1 MSRILVVEDEDVIRS
16 ELARLLARTGHDV
29 VETGSVPEAM
39 AAGAADGF
47 DMVIADLRLPGEL
60 GTTLIDSCRPTPVLV
75 MTSYATVRAAVEAMQ
90 KGAADF
96 VAKPFDHDEFLLVVD
111 RVLRQSRLQRQNA
124 ALKQDLERS
133 YAVHGMVGSCPAMR
147 EVFERVRKVAAT
159 DATVLILG
167 ESGTGKELVARA
179 VHDQSSRHDAPIIA
193 VNCASIP
200 ETLIES
206 ELFGHEK
213 GAFTGAHK
221 AHPGL
226 VEAADGGTLFLD
238 EIGEL
243 PLPAQARLLRVLQE
257 GEVRRVGAT
266 GSRRVNVRLMAATH
280 RELRQMSYD
289 GQFRNDLYFRLRV
302 VRFPAAAPGAQLGRA
317 RARRFPAVEAL
328 PPPQQAAS
336 GAHRRGP
343 TGDLRSSLAGKR
355 PRAGE
360 RHRARRHPQRQRA
373 DHPRSPGHRRAA
385 SAGSDDG
392 WGRGRRLGRAH
403 RVLPALRPRA
413 PGSPLGNGDREAA
426 RHQQEGAL
434 GEACPAG
441 NPAEQAASLT
451 PRREC
456 VPGVVTFGN
465 ALFRNDTRAGSEVRN
480 ER

>member
-1 MSRILVVEDEDVIRS
+1 M
-16 ELARLLARTGHDV
+16 
-29 VETGSVPEAM
+29 
-39 AAGAADGF
+39 
-47 DMVIADLRLPGEL
+47 PGDL

-124 ALKQDLERS
+124 ALKQDLERN
-133 YAVHGMVGSCPAMR
+133 YAVHGMVGTCQAMR

-179 VHDQSSRHDAPIIA
+179 VHDQSSRRDAPIIA

-280 RELRQMSYD
+280 RDLRQMSYD

-302 VRFPAAAPGAQLGRA
+302 VEISLPPLRARGADVLELSDFLLSKVCRRLNKPPLELTPEARQAIFEHPWPGNVRELENAIERAVILCDGRELTPDLLAIDGPRPASAPGVDGDDPASSGALTEYF
-317 RARRFPAVEAL
+317 RRFVLEH
-328 PPPQQAAS
+328 Q
-336 GAHRRGP
+336 
-343 TGDLRSSLAGKR
+343 
-355 PRAGE
+355 
-360 RHRARRHPQRQRA
+360 
-373 DHPRSPGHRRAA
+373 GHLSETEIA
-385 SAGSDDG
+385 
-392 WGRGRRLGRAH
+392 RRLGISRKALWEKRA
-403 RVLPALRPRA
+403 RLGIPRSKLPA
-413 PGSPLGNGDREAA
+413 
-426 RHQQEGAL
+426 
-434 GEACPAG
+434 
-441 NPAEQAASLT
+441 
-451 PRREC
+451 
-456 VPGVVTFGN
+456 
-465 ALFRNDTRAGSEVRN
+465 
-480 ER
+480 

>member
-1 MSRILVVEDEDVIRS
+1 MSRILVVEDEDIIRS

-29 VETGSVPEAM
+29 VEAGSVPAAM
-39 AAGAADGF
+39 SAGAADGF
-47 DMVIADLRLPGEL
+47 DLVIADLRLPGEL
-60 GTTLIDSCRPTPVLV
+60 GTSLIDNCRPTPVLV
-75 MTSYATVRAAVEAMQ
+75 MTSYATVRSAVEAMQ

-133 YAVHGMVGSCPAMR
+133 YAVHGMVGSCPSMR

-179 VHDQSSRHDAPIIA
+179 VHDQSSRRDAPIIA

-280 RELRQMSYD
+280 RDLRQMSYD

-302 VRFPAAAPGAQLGRA
+302 VEISLPPLRA
-317 RARRFPAVEAL
+317 RGADVLELADFLLSKLCRRLNKPQLELTSEARQAIFGHPWPGNVRELENALERAVILSDGGHITPDLLAIDGPRPPGMPGPDGDDAGSGALTEYFRRFVLEH
-328 PPPQQAAS
+328 QQHLSETEIA
-336 GAHRRGP
+336 
-343 TGDLRSSLAGKR
+343 
-355 PRAGE
+355 
-360 RHRARRHPQRQRA
+360 
-373 DHPRSPGHRRAA
+373 
-385 SAGSDDG
+385 
-392 WGRGRRLGRAH
+392 RRLGISRKALWEKRA
-403 RVLPALRPRA
+403 RLGIPR
-413 PGSPLGNGDREAA
+413 SKL
-426 RHQQEGAL
+426 
-434 GEACPAG
+434 
-441 NPAEQAASLT
+441 QA
-451 PRREC
+451 
-456 VPGVVTFGN
+456 
-465 ALFRNDTRAGSEVRN
+465 
-480 ER
+480 

>member
-1 MSRILVVEDEDVIRS
+1 MSRILVVEDEQVIRS
-16 ELARLLARTGHDV
+16 ELARLLARSGHEV
-29 VETGSVPEAM
+29 VEAGSVPEALS
-39 AAGAADGF
+39 AGASDGF
-47 DMVIADLRLPGEL
+47 DLVVADLRLPGEL
-60 GTTLIDSCRPTPVLV
+60 GTTLIDVCRTTPVLV

-124 ALKQDLERS
+124 ALKQDLERN
-133 YAVHGMVGSCPAMR
+133 YAVQGMVGSCPAMR
-147 EVFERVRKVAAT
+147 EVFDRVRKVSGT

-179 VHDQSSRHDAPIIA
+179 VHDQSSRHDAPIIT

-266 GSRRVNVRLMAATH
+266 GSRRVNVRLIAATH
-280 RELRQMSYD
+280 RDLRQMSYD

-302 VRFPAAAPGAQLGRA
+302 VEIRLPPLRARGGDVLEMADFLLGKICRRLNKAPIELSGEARQAIFAHEWPGNVREMENAIERAVILSDGGEITPDLLAIDVPHPSGLGDGDDGPGALTEYF
-317 RARRFPAVEAL
+317 RRFVLEH
-328 PPPQQAAS
+328 Q
-336 GAHRRGP
+336 
-343 TGDLRSSLAGKR
+343 
-355 PRAGE
+355 
-360 RHRARRHPQRQRA
+360 
-373 DHPRSPGHRRAA
+373 GHLSETEIA
-385 SAGSDDG
+385 
-392 WGRGRRLGRAH
+392 RRLGISRKALWEKRA
-403 RVLPALRPRA
+403 RLGIPRSKLPA
-413 PGSPLGNGDREAA
+413 
-426 RHQQEGAL
+426 
-434 GEACPAG
+434 
-441 NPAEQAASLT
+441 
-451 PRREC
+451 
-456 VPGVVTFGN
+456 
-465 ALFRNDTRAGSEVRN
+465 
-480 ER
+480 